1 MFKKLLNF
9 IKVTKE
15 EKTSTEEVE
24 IKDKV
29 EEENTTDFD
38 IQTIDENKAV
48 EINLNSKELEN
59 NIIEDVIEMKNE
71 MKNEKVEDIQLEDQ
85 VVVKK
90 QINCEYNINITKE
103 ENVTVGIPEEEKQYV
118 KLIKIQREK
127 RIKAIDVYTND
138 EIIFESYKDCSKSL
152 GVPMQYIKENLEYG
166 YTDFFGEAVNFLS
179 KKLKLDVSNKS
190 MGDKNIVEI
199 FNFLHNELWNPD
211 MDEEKREE
219 ILCSEKIDPV
229 HMHYKFEIMDDEYD
243 DYYKKYGKI
252 IRRGGKKKIE
262 LVDKKNE
269 VIDVFKS
276 LDDCADFFGK
286 NKSEITER
294 LKCGECK
301 IGRYQIRYSLRR

>member
-38 IQTIDENKAV
+38 VQTIDENKDS

-59 NIIEDVIEMKNE
+59 NTIEDVIE

-90 QINCEYNINITKE
+90 QINCEDNINITKE
-103 ENVTVGIPEEEKQYV
+103 ENVTVEIPEEEKQYV

-138 EIIFESYKDCSKSL
+138 EIIFESYKECSKSL
-152 GVPMQYIKENLEYG
+152 GVPIQYIKENLEYG

-190 MGDKNIVEI
+190 MGEKNIVEI

-219 ILCSEKIDPV
+219 ILCSEKIEPV

>member
-15 EKTSTEEVE
+15 EKSSTEEVE
-24 IKDKV
+24 IKDNV

-38 IQTIDENKAV
+38 VQTIDENKDA

-59 NIIEDVIEMKNE
+59 NTIEDVIEIKD
-71 MKNEKVEDIQLEDQ
+71 EKIEDIQLEDQ

-90 QINCEYNINITKE
+90 QINCEDNINITKE
-103 ENVTVGIPEEEKQYV
+103 DNITVEIPEEEKQYV
-118 KLIKIQREK
+118 KSIKIQREK

-138 EIIFESYKDCSKSL
+138 EIIFESYKECSKSL

-219 ILCSEKIDPV
+219 ILCSEKIEPV

-269 VIDVFKS
+269 VIDVFRS

>member
-38 IQTIDENKAV
+38 IQTIDENKDA

-59 NIIEDVIEMKNE
+59 NTIEDVIE

-85 VVVKK
+85 VVVEK
-90 QINCEYNINITKE
+90 QINCEDNINITKE
-103 ENVTVGIPEEEKQYV
+103 ENVTVEIPEEEKQYV
-118 KLIKIQREK
+118 KSIKIQREK

-138 EIIFESYKDCSKSL
+138 EIIFESYKECSKSL
-152 GVPMQYIKENLEYG
+152 GVPIQYIKENLEYG

-219 ILCSEKIDPV
+219 ILCSEKIEPV

>member
-15 EKTSTEEVE
+15 EKISTEEVE

-29 EEENTTDFD
+29 EEEKTTDFD
-38 IQTIDENKAV
+38 VKTIDENRDV

-59 NIIEDVIEMKNE
+59 NIIKDVIE

-90 QINCEYNINITKE
+90 QINCEDNININKE
-103 ENVTVGIPEEEKQYV
+103 ENVTVEISEEEKQYV
-118 KLIKIQREK
+118 KSIKIQREK

-138 EIIFESYKDCSKSL
+138 ESIFESYKECSKSL
-152 GVPMQYIKENLEYG
+152 GVPIQYIKENLEYG

-219 ILCSEKIDPV
+219 ILCSEKIEPV

>member
-38 IQTIDENKAV
+38 VQTIDENKDA

-59 NIIEDVIEMKNE
+59 NTIEDVIEMKND
-71 MKNEKVEDIQLEDQ
+71 KVEDIQLEDQ

-90 QINCEYNINITKE
+90 QINCEDNINITKE
-103 ENVTVGIPEEEKQYV
+103 ENVTVEIPEEEKQYV
-118 KLIKIQREK
+118 KSIKIQREK

-138 EIIFESYKDCSKSL
+138 EIIFESYKECSKSL
-152 GVPMQYIKENLEYG
+152 GVPIQYIKENLEYG

-190 MGDKNIVEI
+190 MVDKNIVEI

-219 ILCSEKIDPV
+219 ILCSEKIEPV